1 MDRRSAPTAKL
12 PRATD
17 LMEYDD
23 LVSILENAGL
33 SPYQADAYVT
43 VLELGASP
51 ATEIVDACGVPD
63 PRIYDVLRDLED
75 RGYIE
80 TYEQGSLHARAHDV
94 ESVLE
99 DLRSR
104 AEQLS
109 EAAED
114 IEKRWERPELEDT
127 DVRIVKRFDTVLEQ
141 TAEAIRSASNQ
152 VQISVSPSQYE
163 TLRPALADARRN
175 DVNVKLSIHTAEE
188 GQEELPTPEDVAEV
202 CSEARHREI
211 PSPFLAIVDRSKVC
225 FAPHAGS
232 INEYGIIVED
242 RTHAYV
248 FHWFFL
254 SCLWDVWDPLYAADR
269 DDLPRTFSD
278 IRYCIRDI
286 TPHLE
291 AGATVRVAVRGID
304 TRTGDERSFE
314 GDVDDIITTG
324 NLHTDDDVSV
334 AQYAGQATIVV
345 ETDDGPIEVGGWG
358 ATLEQIEAL
367 RIVVTDIDP

>member
-1 MDRRSAPTAKL
+1 
-12 PRATD
+12 
-17 LMEYDD
+17 MERDD
-23 LVSILENAGL
+23 LVSILEDAGL

-80 TYEQGSLHARAHDV
+80 TYEEGSLHARAHDV
-94 ESVLE
+94 GSVLT

-104 AEQLS
+104 AEQFS

-114 IEKRWERPELEDT
+114 IEERWERPELEDT
-127 DVRIVKRFDTVLEQ
+127 EVRIVKRFDTILEQ

-152 VQISVSPSQYE
+152 VQISVSPDQYE
-163 TLRPALADARRN
+163 TLRPALAEARRN
-175 DVNVKLSIHTAEE
+175 DVTVKLSIHTPEDEAE
-188 GQEELPTPEDVAEV
+188 GLPLPEDVAEV

-254 SCLWDVWDPLYAADR
+254 SCLWDVWEPLHATEPDEF
-269 DDLPRTFSD
+269 PRTFSD

-286 TPHLE
+286 TPHLRE
-291 AGATVRVAVRGID
+291 GATVRVEVKGID
-304 TRTGDERSFE
+304 TRTGEQRRLE
-314 GDVDDIITTG
+314 GVVDDVVTTG
-324 NLHTDDDVSV
+324 NLHIDDDVSV
-334 AQYAGQATIVV
+334 AQYAGRATIIV
-345 ETDDGPIEVGGWG
+345 ETDGGPVEVGGWG
-358 ATLEQIEAL
+358 ATLEQVEAL
-367 RIVVTDIDP
+367 RIVVTAIDS

>member
-1 MDRRSAPTAKL
+1 
-12 PRATD
+12 
-17 LMEYDD
+17 MERDE
-23 LVSILENAGL
+23 LIAVLENAGL

-80 TYEQGSLHARAHDV
+80 TYEEESLHARAHDV
-94 ESVLE
+94 GSVLE

-104 AEQLS
+104 AEQFS

-114 IEKRWERPELEDT
+114 IEERWERPELDDA

-141 TAEAIRSASNQ
+141 TDQAIRSASNQ
-152 VQISVSPSQYE
+152 VQVSVSPDQYE
-163 TLRPALADARRN
+163 TLRPALAEARRN
-175 DVNVKLSIHTAEE
+175 DVPVKLSIHTGESEE
-188 GQEELPTPEDVAEV
+188 DDLPSPEEVAEV
-202 CSEARHREI
+202 CTEARHREI

-232 INEYGIIVED
+232 VNEYGIIVED

-254 SCLWDVWDPLYAADR
+254 SCLWDVWDPLFAGDP
-269 DDLPRTFSD
+269 DDLPRDFSD
-278 IRYCIRDI
+278 IRYCIRHI
-286 TPHLE
+286 TPHLQE
-291 AGATVRVAVRGID
+291 GATVRVAVRGID
-304 TRTGDERSFE
+304 TKTGEERRVE
-314 GDVDDIITTG
+314 GVVADVVTTG
-324 NLHTDDDVSV
+324 NLHVDDGVSV
-334 AQYAGQATIVV
+334 GQYAGRATIVV
-345 ETDDGPIEVGGWG
+345 ETDDGRIEIGGWG

-367 RIVVTDIDP
+367 RITVTDIDP

>member
-1 MDRRSAPTAKL
+1 MDR
-12 PRATD
+12 
-17 LMEYDD
+17 DD
-23 LVSILENAGL
+23 LVSVLEDAGL

-63 PRIYDVLRDLED
+63 PRIYDVLRDLEE

-80 TYEQGSLHARAHDV
+80 TYKQGSLHARAHDV
-94 ESVLE
+94 ESVLV

-114 IEKRWERPELEDT
+114 IEERWERPELEDT
-127 DVRIVKRFDTVLEQ
+127 EVRIVKRFDTVLEQ
-141 TAEAIRSASNQ
+141 TAEALRSASNQ
-152 VQISVSPSQYE
+152 VQISVSPDQYE

-175 DVNVKLSIHTAEE
+175 DVTVKLSIYTPEGEE
-188 GQEELPTPEDVAEV
+188 EELPAPEDVAEV
-202 CSEARHREI
+202 CTEARHREI

-232 INEYGIIVED
+232 VNEYGIIVTD

-254 SCLWDVWDPLYAADR
+254 SSLWDVWEPLHAPESEGPP
-269 DDLPRTFSD
+269 LVFSD
-278 IRYCIRDI
+278 VRYCIREI
-286 TPHLE
+286 TPHLRE
-291 AGATVRVAVRGID
+291 GATVHVEIQGTDTGTGEQRRIDGVVR
-304 TRTGDERSFE
+304 
-314 GDVDDIITTG
+314 DVVTTG
-324 NLHTDDDVSV
+324 NLHTNDDVSV
-334 AQYAGQATIVV
+334 GQYAGQSTIVV
-345 ETDDGPIEVGGWG
+345 ETDDGLVEVGGWG
-358 ATLEQIEAL
+358 ATIEQIEAL
-367 RIVVTDIDP
+367 RIVVTEIDS